1 MTRNTLL
8 NSLTRNISWNPE
20 PAIPPLLT
28 KWYYFLGKSNV
39 STHPRKTADTKYF
52 LDFLDTKYFLER
64 RLGHTPTAAMQ
75 NGFEML
81 GISHFCDSRGRL
93 ITSREY
99 FLEFLDTECFL
110 VTPLPVRCKSEFSL
124 GKTHFCNGLS
134 SRLFRF

>member
-28 KWYYFLGKSNV
+28 KWYYFLGNIKV
-39 STHPRKTADTKYF
+39 STPLRNTDHTEYF
-52 LDFLDTKYFLER
+52 VELLDTKYFLEPR
-64 RLGHTPTAAMQ
+64 AGHTPTAAMQ
-75 NGFEML
+75 NGFQKL

-99 FLEFLDTECFL
+99 FLEFLDTDYSL
-110 VTPLPVRCKSEFSL
+110 VTPLPVRCKSEFPL

-134 SRLFRF
+134 SGLF